1 MAKYKVI
8 AEFISRG
15 RRISPKDTREWT
27 PPDEEVAERL
37 VRAGCLRRLPGSTP
51 EPNEITKE
59 QGPEQGPETA
69 AEAPVPPP
77 AEAVGAAPKSKR
89 TKRSRK

>member
-27 PPDEEVAERL
+27 PPSEEVAERL
-37 VRAGCLRRLPGSTP
+37 VRAGCLRCLPGPTP
-51 EPNEITKE
+51 EPNEVTKE
-59 QGPEQGPETA
+59 QEPEQEQEQRPEQGPETA
-69 AEAPVPPP
+69 AEAP
-77 AEAVGAAPKSKR
+77 APKSKR